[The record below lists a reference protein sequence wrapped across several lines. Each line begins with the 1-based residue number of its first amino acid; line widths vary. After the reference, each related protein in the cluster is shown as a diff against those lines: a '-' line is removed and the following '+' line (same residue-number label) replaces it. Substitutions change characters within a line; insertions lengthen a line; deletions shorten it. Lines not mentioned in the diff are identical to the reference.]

1 MRFILVVLL
10 VVIFGYSLTLVL
22 FNQSVTQVDLV
33 FGLVPSM
40 NLGLLLV
47 ITLGLGIIIGLL
59 LGVLVFRVVQTRWE
73 IKRLN
78 KELDVV
84 RARHIQAAAAA
95 AAATAAASAVPVAVP
110 VKPEETTIIPPMM

>member
-1 MRFILVVLL
+1 MRFILVILL
-10 VVIFGYSLTLVL
+10 VAVFGYSLTLVL
-22 FNQSVTQVDLV
+22 FNQSVTQVDLL
-33 FGLVPSM
+33 FAQVPTM

-47 ITLGLGIIIGLL
+47 ITLGLGIIVGLL

-95 AAATAAASAVPVAVP
+95 AAATAAAASAAPAP
-110 VKPEETTIIPPMM
+110 VKHEETNIVPPMM